1 MVVVDGVSVG
11 IVSCGC
17 FCCCGW
23 GCQFVVGGKVGD
35 VGGVGVGVGFCG
47 GPAWAPALLFDI
59 SSSSDVMLLK
69 LFVLLVL
76 VVLLFLLGSLSFFLG
91 FFFPQIVKRGLCV
104 GLAGFWF

>member
-1 MVVVDGVSVG
+1 MGAFVAAGGGVSCPVG
-11 IVSCGC
+11 AGVCLATV
-17 FCCCGW
+17 
-23 GCQFVVGGKVGD
+23 VVGGKVGD
-35 VGGVGVGVGFCG
+35 VGVGVGFCG